1 MAAVELS
8 GLSHAY
14 GRGAMRRQVL
24 QNISLR
30 IDPGEVVLLTGPSGC
45 GKTTLLTLIGA
56 LRSVQS
62 GDVTVLGERLDGAGR
77 RRRQQVRRRIGMI
90 FQGHNLLRCL
100 TAEQNVQMGSDL
112 LPGLGDRK
120 STRLDSSHQ

>member
-30 IDPGEVVLLTGPSGC
+30 IDPGEVVPVSYTH
-45 GKTTLLTLIGA
+45 LTLPT
-56 LRSVQS
+56 RS
-62 GDVTVLGERLDGAGR
+62 
-77 RRRQQVRRRIGMI
+77 
-90 FQGHNLLRCL
+90 
-100 TAEQNVQMGSDL
+100 
-112 LPGLGDRK
+112 
-120 STRLDSSHQ
+120 